1 MTKSCETCGHYK
13 AGEADTGECRR
24 HPPSKPS
31 NFSDEAWSQP
41 IVRKD
46 GVCGEHS
53 PK

>member
-1 MTKSCETCGHYK
+1 MSQTCETCSHFKRESDDVGV
-13 AGEADTGECRR
+13 CRR
-24 HPPSKPS
+24 FPPSKPS

-46 GVCGEHS
+46 GVCGEHQ